1 MRPSPYLRIQWFHDE
16 TSRRSYPNAARL
28 SERFQISV
36 RQAQRDI
43 TYLRDELGAP
53 LRYDPSRQGYI
64 YTDLFSLPLVVVSE
78 NDRSLAHIR
87 ESDFSAP
94 AGDHDLRDL
103 PDADNV
109 IIQSQIPYTAILNIP
124 DRLTVLELR
133 SYIRSEETSHD
144 YLCEFHNI
152 DRFLCAILTARSAIR
167 IVEPDWLRDKLV
179 LLAERAIESNK

>member
-1 MRPSPYLRIQWFHDE
+1 MRLSPYLRIQWFHDE

-43 TYLRDELGAP
+43 TYLREELGAP

-78 NDRSLAHIR
+78 NDRSLSHIR

-94 AGDHDLRDL
+94 TNDRDL
-103 PDADNV
+103 PDADSV

-133 SYIRSEETSHD
+133 SYILSEETSHD

-179 LLAERAIESNK
+179 LLAERAIESNKSDK